1 MKDTYLHKNTP
12 DEASKFKTKNWV
24 EINDDTWGTYTTNN
38 QIKFKTPMLKS
49 SLYDYSDAYILI
61 KRAIAITR
69 EGTDAAATQA
79 EIKK

>member
-1 MKDTYLHKNTP
+1 
-12 DEASKFKTKNWV
+12 
-24 EINDDTWGTYTTNN
+24 
-38 QIKFKTPMLKS
+38 MLKS